1 MRVAIVEDE
10 LLFREYLRYGM
21 DWEQLKAQIC
31 WEAGD
36 GEEALKYLET
46 DRPDVIL
53 ADINMPFMD
62 GLSFAGKVKEQY
74 PEVQIVMVTGMDS
87 FDCARK
93 ALKIG
98 VKDYLLK
105 PFTKEEFEVT
115 MHSVRSAVKLHKTG
129 TGVKGYY
136 PWSYFKNL
144 LSALRASN
152 LEEIK
157 DQLEWIF
164 TDFSSKQVDSLYVQ
178 TAVQTMMTIC
188 LSHLAEAGRG
198 IEETYGAEFSPSQVL
213 SHLSQLDLLKEKLL
227 ELFETT
233 CAAGQKRKPLKQG
246 QVAERAMLIINEQY
260 AFEELSIPY
269 LCKLLFV
276 NESYLRTV
284 FKQNVGMTLSDYIT
298 EVRMNEAKRLIESGG
313 LKFSEIGYKV
323 GYQDPAYFSKCFKK
337 HFGVSPSVF
346 EINSEK
352 YKKPSNSPLS
362 FS

>member
-1 MRVAIVEDE
+1 MRVGIVEDE
-10 LLFREYLRYGM
+10 LLFREYLRHGM
-21 DWEQLKAQIC
+21 DWTCLNASIC

-36 GEEALKYLET
+36 GEEALKQLES
-46 DRPDVIL
+46 DQPDVIL

-62 GLSFAGKVKEQY
+62 GLSFASEVKKKY

-105 PFTKEEFEVT
+105 PFTKEEFEAT
-115 MHSVRSAVKLHKTG
+115 MKAVGSAVKMSKIG
-129 TGVKGYY
+129 SGVKGYY
-136 PWSYFKNL
+136 PWSYYKNL

-157 DQLEWIF
+157 DQLDWLF
-164 TDFSSKQVDSLYVQ
+164 SDFREKQVDVSYVQ
-178 TAVQTMMTIC
+178 TAVQTIITIC
-188 LSHLAEAGRG
+188 MSHLAEAGRG
-198 IEETYGAEFSPSQVL
+198 IEETYGAQFSPSQML
-213 SHLSQLDLLKEKLL
+213 NHLDQLDLTQNRLL
-227 ELFETT
+227 ELCEATL
-233 CAAGQKRKPLKQG
+233 AASQKRRPLKQG

-260 AFEELSIPY
+260 AHEELSIPY

-298 EVRMNEAKRLIESGG
+298 QVRMNEAKRLIEAGG
-313 LKFSEIGYKV
+313 MKFSEIGYSV

-362 FS
+362 S